1 MAIYIRY
8 LATLYVMVLISMV
21 FCLIINA
28 NIFVSFQNSVDNMG
42 HRTGLRT
49 NQFVRGMLDR
59 LSNTLIESLNAHQTE
74 ERTLR
79 EVWDCFVENI
89 IVSNLEAN
97 LPEDYLDIMADS
109 NHIFIEQEQQ
119 SNILLYA
126 DDTVVFHPVEGDE
139 EGATGGQTPP
149 TASVNMLRTLPDGIE
164 FELEVLPQFVPQVYD
179 FGYSDFDS
187 TSTSSGISV
196 DEHDD
201 DVPDL
206 I

>member
-1 MAIYIRY
+1 
-8 LATLYVMVLISMV
+8 MV
-21 FCLIINA
+21 FCLIINV

-42 HRTGLRT
+42 HRAGLRT

-79 EVWDCFVENI
+79 EVWDSFVENI

-126 DDTVVFHPVEGDE
+126 DDIVVFHPVEGDE

-149 TASVNMLRTLPDGIE
+149 TASVNTLRTLPDGIE